1 MAGGPSGGIAAPLSY
16 FAILWRSRTAL
27 DDSLDVVAAHGVGG
41 TTGALLTGVFAL
53 PEWGGSAGLVAGNA
67 RQVGVQLIG
76 LLVVAAYSGLA
87 TASLIKL
94 VNAVARV
101 RSSQRDEA
109 VGLDV
114 TQHGEEAY
122 TRGEGAVLVMPSIS
136 APATRSTD
144 ESMRAPLEVPA

>member
-1 MAGGPSGGIAAPLSY
+1 M
-16 FAILWRSRTAL
+16 R
-27 DDSLDVVAAHGVGG
+27 
-41 TTGALLTGVFAL
+41 LTGRSHRRWL
-53 PEWGGSAGLVAGNA
+53 SASAPQVDTHTLRCQVCQLGPNA

-87 TASLIKL
+87 TALLIKL

-122 TRGEGAVLVMPSIS
+122 TRGDGAVLVMPSIT
-136 APATRSTD
+136 AADTRSTD
-144 ESMRAPLEVPA
+144 ESMRVPLEVPA